1 MTESASGDAPFGDDR
16 VLPFQ
21 LDRLAVRGRL
31 VRLDKAIDEIL
42 TQHAYPA
49 AVSGVLAEA
58 TLLAA
63 LIGASIQPRR
73 RFSLQVRGD
82 GPVRLIAADYMAP
95 ETEGGVPKLRAY
107 ADFDPENP
115 PPQEARDGFALL
127 GKGFF
132 GVLVDQGIGQP
143 YQGITPL
150 EGACLADCAES
161 YFAQSEQV
169 ATRFALA
176 AAQAQEPG
184 SAPVWRAG
192 GIMIQHM
199 PAPGEHVR
207 GEALTPPEER
217 PRSASGEPALMAADE
232 VAALSGG
239 LDDWR
244 AAAFK
249 LATAE
254 PHELLGPHVSPEEL
268 LLRLYHEDEPRVF
281 ETQPVAFGCA
291 CSAAK
296 VEGALGV
303 YEPEEI
309 ADMILEDGLI
319 AADCQFCGAKYRFDP
334 KTKTAVRLS

>member
-1 MTESASGDAPFGDDR
+1 MSENPPPGDDR

-21 LDRLAVRGRL
+21 LDKLAVRGRL
-31 VRLDKAIDEIL
+31 ARLDTAIDRIL

-58 TLLAA
+58 ALLAA
-63 LIGASIQPRR
+63 LIGSAVQPRR

-82 GPVRLIAADYMAP
+82 GPVRLVAADYMAP
-95 ETEGGVPKLRAY
+95 ETEGAPPRLRAY
-107 ADFDPENP
+107 ADFDPANP
-115 PPQEARDGFALL
+115 PPEDSRDGFSLL
-127 GKGFF
+127 GEGYF
-132 GVLVDQGIGQP
+132 GVLVDQGTGQP

-150 EGACLADCAES
+150 EGACLADCAET

-207 GEALTPPEER
+207 GEAAPAKP
-217 PRSASGEPALMAADE
+217 SASGEPALMAAED

-239 LDDWR
+239 LEDWR
-244 AAAFK
+244 AAAYK

-254 PHELLGPHVSPEEL
+254 PHELLGPHVTPEGL

-281 ETQPVAFGCA
+281 ESAPIAFGCA

-296 VEGALGV
+296 VEGALGI

-309 ADMILEDGLI
+309 ADMILEDGLVS
-319 AADCQFCGAKYRFDP
+319 ADCQFCGAKYRFDP
-334 KTKTAVRLS
+334 QTKTAARLP